1 MKTGTKKYQVESKVQ
16 SLEVGQQFNKKE
28 FIISVWGKSD
38 YFIDRS
44 FDVLFNTAKKGL
56 SDREFKTDKGCIIR
70 TK

>member
-44 FDVLFNTAKKGL
+44 FDVLFNTAKKAL
-56 SDREFKTDKGCIIR
+56 SDREFKTGKGCIIR

>member
-44 FDVLFNTAKKGL
+44 FDVLFNTAKKAL

-70 TK
+70 NK